1 MDILNVK
8 INFSSFLL
16 FNVTTGKFYM
26 YAHISFGELYSYS
39 KDFEV
44 LETAY
49 FKSSGNA
56 ASPQKTHI
64 SQKVPY
70 QYCPTTHITRNLTN
84 RVTSN

>member
-26 YAHISFGELYSYS
+26 CAHISFGELYS
-39 KDFEV
+39 KNFGV

-49 FKSSGNA
+49 FKSSENVA
-56 ASPQKTHI
+56 CPQKTHI

-70 QYCPTTHITRNLTN
+70 VPLSITHNLTN
-84 RVTSN
+84 PVTSN

>member
-26 YAHISFGELYSYS
+26 CAHISFGELYS
-39 KDFEV
+39 KDFGV
-44 LETAY
+44 LEKAY
-49 FKSSGNA
+49 FRSSGNA

-70 QYCPTTHITRNLTN
+70 QHCPTTHITRNLTE
-84 RVTSN
+84 